1 MSRQVPHVEDI
12 ATGTPTAGLVPVSAG
27 AGLAPAWGA
36 GSGGGGSGIGGLMYE
51 EWLFGAVGA
60 QPIFSAYPMGR
71 ILAANRN
78 HQALSLVQARDFTAT
93 YYGGL
98 GRPSAQ
104 FTTLSGTET
113 VGLLY
118 VAERPATTGLVY
130 STDAQGKCLSL
141 WNGATND
148 PPPAGWETIGFN
160 DSAWTAAVQV
170 ADDLLQVFHNAHSIW
185 QAVASPTEP
194 GGQGI
199 LHRRSFTLTADQIAV
214 AIGANLRTW
223 ADDFVDAV
231 YVNGTAVSVND
242 GLIVNNQGPM
252 LGFNIPLSALIAGT
266 NVIAIHAR
274 DDIDAPAIWHLQY
287 RFDLL

>member
-36 GSGGGGSGIGGLMYE
+36 GSGGGGGSGRLVYE
-51 EWLFGAVGA
+51 EWLFGAAGV
-60 QPIFSAYPMGR
+60 QYIFSAYPMGR
-71 ILAANRN
+71 IVASRN
-78 HQALSLVQARDFTAT
+78 HQALSLVQGRDFSAIYYAT
-93 YYGGL
+93 L

-104 FTTLSGTET
+104 FLTVSGTET
-113 VGLLY
+113 IGLLY
-118 VAERPATTGLVY
+118 AAERPSTTGLIY

-141 WNGATND
+141 WNGVSND

-160 DSAWTAAVQV
+160 DSAWTASVQV
-170 ADDLLQVFHNAHSIW
+170 ADDLLQIFHNAHSIW

-194 GGQGI
+194 GGQAI
-199 LHRRSFTLTADQIAV
+199 LHRRSFTLTADQIAG

-223 ADDFVDAV
+223 ADDFVDEV
-231 YVNGTAVSVND
+231 YVNGTAVALND
-242 GLIVNNQGPM
+242 GLTLDTQGPI
-252 LGFNIPLSALIAGT
+252 LGFNIPVSTLIAGT

-274 DDIDAPAIWHLQY
+274 DATDAPALWHLQY